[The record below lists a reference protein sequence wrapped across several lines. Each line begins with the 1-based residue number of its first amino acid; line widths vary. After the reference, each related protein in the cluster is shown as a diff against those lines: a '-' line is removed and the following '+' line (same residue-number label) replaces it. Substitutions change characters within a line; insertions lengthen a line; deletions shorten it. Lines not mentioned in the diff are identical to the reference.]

1 MKPWSLGIG
10 DIHLKPAMKTTDRKP
25 SSQRLVEANPD
36 AMSHYRKMRGELWPP
51 AGVDETTCEIML
63 AMQLAVLGRE
73 IPFKV
78 HALRALSHGV
88 TKDQLEGLLLSGLGV
103 SLVAFETA
111 QALIWLD
118 EACAEAGASAT
129 VQT

>member
-1 MKPWSLGIG
+1 MN
-10 DIHLKPAMKTTDRKP
+10 TFDRKP

-36 AMSHYRKMRGELWPP
+36 AMSHYRKMRGQLFPP
-51 AGVDETTCEIML
+51 ENVDEATCEIML

-78 HALRALSHGV
+78 HALRALSRGV
-88 TKDQLEGLLLSGLGV
+88 TKVQLEGLLLCGMGV
-103 SLVAFETA
+103 SLVAFEAA

-118 EACAEAGASAT
+118 EACAEADTPQPA
-129 VQT
+129 QT

>member
-1 MKPWSLGIG
+1 
-10 DIHLKPAMKTTDRKP
+10 MKTSDRKP

-36 AMSHYRKMRGELWPP
+36 AMSHYRKMRSELWPP
-51 AGVDETTCEIML
+51 ADVDETTCEMML

-78 HALRALSHGV
+78 HALRALSRGV
-88 TKDQLEGLLLSGLGV
+88 TKAQLEGLLLCGLGV
-103 SLVAFETA
+103 SLVAFEAA

-118 EACAEAGASAT
+118 EACAEADT
-129 VQT
+129 TQPIQT

>member
-1 MKPWSLGIG
+1 
-10 DIHLKPAMKTTDRKP
+10 MKTCDRKP
-25 SSQRLVEANPD
+25 SSQRLVEANPE
-36 AMSHYRKMRGELWPP
+36 AMSHYRKMRDQLFPP
-51 AGVDETTCEIML
+51 ADVDEKTCEIML

-88 TKDQLEGLLLSGLGV
+88 TQAQLEGLLLCGMGV
-103 SLVAFETA
+103 SLVAFEAA

-118 EACAEAGASAT
+118 EACAEADT
-129 VQT
+129 TRHV

>member
-1 MKPWSLGIG
+1 
-10 DIHLKPAMKTTDRKP
+10 MKTTERKP
-25 SSQRLVEANPD
+25 SSQRLAESNPEAM
-36 AMSHYRKMRGELWPP
+36 AHYKKMRGRLWPP

-73 IPFKV
+73 IPFKI
-78 HALRALSHGV
+78 HALRALSRGV
-88 TKDQLEGLLLSGLGV
+88 AKGQLESLLLSGLGV

-118 EACAEAGASAT
+118 EACAEADTAPSVTA
-129 VQT
+129 